1 MIQTMFYFFTLKC
14 NTAGAVFLV
23 FYVFLILGLP
33 NNSMS
38 DLSPFYKFSKPII
51 QASLQEK

>member
-1 MIQTMFYFFTLKC
+1 MFYFFTVKC

-38 DLSPFYKFSKPII
+38 DLSPFYKFSKPIL